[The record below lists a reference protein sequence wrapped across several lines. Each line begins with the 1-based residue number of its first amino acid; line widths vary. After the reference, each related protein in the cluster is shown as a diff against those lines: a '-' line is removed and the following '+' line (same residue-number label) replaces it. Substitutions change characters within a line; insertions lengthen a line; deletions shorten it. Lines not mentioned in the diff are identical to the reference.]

1 MNPQEMQGLASQLID
16 SFLKIEVMTHSLAT
30 KIGNLDKDFGSF
42 TLGLNDSLWRA
53 ASAQPPHG
61 SQHHHWAS
69 EIINCLEH
77 RHDGDGRDT
86 WQMAGALVV
95 PTDMVESAKTLNQE
109 KDVFATLIH
118 RYRQI
123 QTLKPGLDRIFH
135 PEKITQIVNTGQHTR
150 QVLKRIARGR
160 VHLRHV
166 TRHIL
171 CLKEYPKFMSLSWVR
186 QRRSIQK
193 MSYEQCLHRLDKLNR
208 DAQSSN
214 ISQQIA
220 ALNRV
225 PKHQHHLLRL
235 VQTVAYPSIKTKVTW
250 MDGSDD
256 HLGYLSLP
264 ALIPQGPT
272 RALPAMTKI
281 APEPPPAR
289 ARKRSDNTLPDEP
302 LCPSIRV
309 YLANAQEVV

>member
-1 MNPQEMQGLASQLID
+1 
-16 SFLKIEVMTHSLAT
+16 
-30 KIGNLDKDFGSF
+30 
-42 TLGLNDSLWRA
+42 
-53 ASAQPPHG
+53 
-61 SQHHHWAS
+61 
-69 EIINCLEH
+69 
-77 RHDGDGRDT
+77 
-86 WQMAGALVV
+86 MAGALVV